1 MKRSV
6 IVVLIV
12 VTFVI
17 LWVVWYLG
25 SPLFLDKSVNEDA
38 NFGEVKEL
46 FSGEFQ
52 DADSFHK
59 VSGKVI
65 VLEDGGKRYLRF
77 ENFESTNGPDL
88 KVYLSVD
95 DSAGDYVSLGELKGN
110 IGNQNYEIS
119 EGSDL
124 EKYDKVLIWCE
135 RFSVL
140 FGSAEL
146 N

>member
-6 IVVLIV
+6 IVVLIA

>member
-77 ENFESTNGPDL
+77 ENFESPNGPDL